1 MATRDILVSLPL
13 DSPEIPSE
21 NSSFNEMVQVEGIN
35 LLTVENPESNL
46 LLARYIPFRF
56 IWERDPD
63 NSGYQVNVHWQ
74 NDEKPLP
81 TYTVDADGNQIS
93 RSSTDPWHFPDATDT
108 CLMLLRR
115 EDPSRVERLSLGA
128 AKLLITNF
136 DPNKTHDWSSTSFD
150 HLVFGLRWKHEIN

>member
-35 LLTVENPESNL
+35 LLTVEN
-46 LLARYIPFRF
+46 
-56 IWERDPD
+56 PD